1 MWRIVLSKSLQAF
14 LALFVLAVIVFAASH
29 ATGDP
34 RFLLLPADA
43 TREDFD
49 RLGEALGLDRPLLT
63 QFSIFLGDTLQGDLG
78 RSVIFRVSV
87 ASLLAERLV
96 ASIQLAVVAFAIS
109 IAVGVPLGML
119 GAVYRGTAVDR
130 TVKFVSLV
138 GQSAPAFFVGII
150 LVQVFAVQLGLLPS
164 GSNRGASSYVLPAV
178 TLALYGIAAI
188 ARLLRSSMLE
198 VLDSEFVK
206 LARAKGLS
214 ERRVIW
220 RHVVRNALLP
230 VVSFGGLFFISL
242 LTIAVVVETVFAWPG
257 LGQLTFQAILNR
269 DFPVIQGVVLLA
281 GALAILINALVDLSY
296 AYIDPRIH
304 YDVPQTR

>member
-1 MWRIVLSKSLQAF
+1 MWRIALSKSLQAF

-29 ATGDP
+29 ATGDL

-43 TREDFD
+43 TQEDFD
-49 RLGEALGLDRPLLT
+49 RVGEALGLDRPLLT
-63 QFSIFLGDTLQGDLG
+63 QFSIFLADALQGDLG

-87 ASLLAERLV
+87 ASLLMERLL
-96 ASIQLAVVAFAIS
+96 ASVQLAVVAFAIS

-150 LVQVFAVQLGLLPS
+150 LVQVFAVQLALLPS

-198 VLDSEFVK
+198 VLDNEFVK

-281 GALAILINALVDLSY
+281 GALAITHQRS
-296 AYIDPRIH
+296 R
-304 YDVPQTR
+304 